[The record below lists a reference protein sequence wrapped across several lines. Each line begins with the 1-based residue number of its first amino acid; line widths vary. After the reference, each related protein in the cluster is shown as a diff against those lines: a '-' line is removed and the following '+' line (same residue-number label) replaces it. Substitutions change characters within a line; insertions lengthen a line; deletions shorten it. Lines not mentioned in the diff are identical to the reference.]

1 MDHCQ
6 YVLYTYLAQ
15 RALQEQFE
23 TSDHPK
29 TLQAHLP
36 IGLDWRTRVARVLMR
51 LAIRLEPEV
60 VEMRREHV

>member
-6 YVLYTYLAQ
+6 YVFYTYLAQ
-15 RALQEQFE
+15 RALREQFE
-23 TSDHPK
+23 TADHPE
-29 TLQAHLP
+29 TFQIHLP
-36 IGLDWRTRVARVLMR
+36 IGLNWRTRVARVLMR